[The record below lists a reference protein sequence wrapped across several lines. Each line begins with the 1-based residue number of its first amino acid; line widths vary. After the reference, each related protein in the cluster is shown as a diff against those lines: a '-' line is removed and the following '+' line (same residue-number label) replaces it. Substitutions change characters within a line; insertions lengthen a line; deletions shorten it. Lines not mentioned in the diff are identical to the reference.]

1 MSTVAASQHRYFIA
15 VSYDGTHFHGSQIQE
30 NAATVQGALN
40 IALQTILRNNH
51 IETFGASRTD
61 EGVHAYYNLYHF
73 DWPVALDKTLPYKL
87 NAILPSTMA
96 CVGFY
101 KTSVELN
108 ARFDAIT
115 RQYRYIIYN
124 KKNPFLEKRAY
135 FFPFQLAIEKLH
147 ETAAILKTHTDFES
161 FCKRKSQNYTHLCTL
176 HEAYW
181 EEHGNELHFVVK
193 ANRFLRGL
201 VRALVGPQLL
211 VARNK
216 ISTETFHKIILSKDC
231 TQADFSVPGHGLY
244 LEQINYPEGSLE
256 EIVF

>member
-1 MSTVAASQHRYFIA
+1 MSFNEGSFHRYFIA

-30 NAATVQGALN
+30 NADTVQGTLNNALH
-40 IALQTILRNNH
+40 IILRATT
-51 IETFGASRTD
+51 IETFGSSRTD
-61 EGVHAYYNLYHF
+61 EGVHANYNVYHF

-135 FFPFQLAIEKLH
+135 FYPFQLAIEKLH
-147 ETAAILKTHTDFES
+147 ETAALLKTHTDFES

-193 ANRFLRGL
+193 ANRFLRGM
-201 VRALVGPQLL
+201 VRALVGTQLL

-216 ISTETFHKIILSKDC
+216 ISTETFQNIILSKDC

-244 LEQINYPEGSLE
+244 LEQINYPENSLE

>member
-1 MSTVAASQHRYFIA
+1 MSTVEASQHRYFIA

-40 IALQTILRNNH
+40 GALQTILRNNE

-61 EGVHAYYNLYHF
+61 EGVHANYNVYHF

-101 KTSVELN
+101 KTTIELN

-135 FFPFQLAIEKLH
+135 FFPFQLSIEKLH
-147 ETAAILKTHTDFES
+147 ETAALLKTHTDFES

-193 ANRFLRGL
+193 ANRFLRGM
-201 VRALVGPQLL
+201 VRALVGTQLL

-216 ISTETFHKIILSKDC
+216 ISTEAFNHIILSKDC